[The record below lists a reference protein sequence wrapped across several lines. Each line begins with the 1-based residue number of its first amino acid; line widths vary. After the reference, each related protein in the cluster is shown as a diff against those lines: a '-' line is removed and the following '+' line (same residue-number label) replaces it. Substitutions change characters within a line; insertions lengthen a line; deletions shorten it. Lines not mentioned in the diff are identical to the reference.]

1 MDRSSFLSEN
11 QKNNQLE
18 SNYKLSNLKQRQSSI
33 EKFTIKNNINSKRS
47 TFMNFLINKQS
58 KSPNNNRKALSK
70 EKSVIS
76 YTRAS
81 NLPPININIIKN
93 SAKKSKQ
100 NLLFMNTYDIVQP
113 SNNEKEDIISYLLS
127 ERNEKFIKENEL
139 LELKNK
145 YKKLKD
151 NNLTYKVI
159 IEKIL
164 DLDEESDDDE
174 ENNNDEIYKEVKKIN
189 KKKGNGEN
197 IVNALKK
204 QILDYDKSIK
214 QKDKILEE
222 TKKEERI
229 TNFININNLLNEKNR
244 ELEKLVIGS
253 QELQYFQNDMDNRVD
268 FLNSSIKKYK
278 ENIYNL
284 NQKIKLNK
292 KEIEYNENEIKIN
305 IKERDDIKNKIE
317 KLEKEK
323 NKIEED
329 KLKKKELIKE
339 LNDEYET
346 KQDIEKEKEKI
357 ENNIEDLSRQSI
369 YIKKALEKNNTKILL
384 LKKNNKELQNEMS
397 IIDNEKKNRIDNMK
411 LNIKNR
417 ENLKNY
423 EKEIKEMKEEIE
435 KNKKIEKELIS
446 KEEEENER
454 IKKEIE
460 EFEIAKINLINKINE
475 LNKELTEKTMLNTKK
490 EEELAKKNKE
500 YDNISKTH

>member
-18 SNYKLSNLKQRQSSI
+18 SNYKLSNLKQRQNSI
-33 EKFTIKNNINSKRS
+33 EKFTIKNNINPKRT

-58 KSPNNNRKALSK
+58 KSPNNARKALSK
-70 EKSVIS
+70 EKSVMS

-164 DLDEESDDDE
+164 DLDEESDDE

-253 QELQYFQNDMDNRVD
+253 QELQYFQNDMDNIQRE
-268 FLNSSIKKYK
+268 FTFQKKNSNNDPTINVKNANNNNDK
-278 ENIYNL
+278 EILSLFHNNNNEKNDNDIDNDNINKDDNIINPNL
-284 NQKIKLNK
+284 NLRKDPD
-292 KEIEYNENEIKIN
+292 IN
-305 IKERDDIKNKIE
+305 IK
-317 KLEKEK
+317 
-323 NKIEED
+323 
-329 KLKKKELIKE
+329 
-339 LNDEYET
+339 
-346 KQDIEKEKEKI
+346 
-357 ENNIEDLSRQSI
+357 
-369 YIKKALEKNNTKILL
+369 
-384 LKKNNKELQNEMS
+384 
-397 IIDNEKKNRIDNMK
+397 IDNQKEQCCADCTNITADNTCF
-411 LNIKNR
+411 IW
-417 ENLKNY
+417 
-423 EKEIKEMKEEIE
+423 
-435 KNKKIEKELIS
+435 
-446 KEEEENER
+446 
-454 IKKEIE
+454 
-460 EFEIAKINLINKINE
+460 
-475 LNKELTEKTMLNTKK
+475 
-490 EEELAKKNKE
+490 
-500 YDNISKTH
+500 